1 MRSATSLLGLFGLS
15 LLLSLLLFP
24 ERVVEE
30 WTSMPAPIPWGR
42 YLRLSGVISAF
53 SLCIG
58 ALGAAFEDQSY
69 FRHVIFVDE
78 EL

>member
-1 MRSATSLLGLFGLS
+1 MLSAVVAAFGL
-15 LLLSLLLFP
+15 
-24 ERVVEE
+24 
-30 WTSMPAPIPWGR
+30 A
-42 YLRLSGVISAF
+42 
-53 SLCIG
+53 IG